1 MIIGRLS
8 GEIAAVGA
16 DTALID
22 VNGVGYVIQAGS
34 RTLMKLSPGETAEIH
49 VETKVTENSIAM
61 YGFLSDEDRAWFV
74 RLQDVHGVAGKA
86 AMALLDALTPGE
98 LMDAIALGDV
108 ASVTRAKGVGKK
120 LAERIVGELS
130 GKAPPL
136 GRFGSFGVKE
146 APGITSAVAAPAS
159 GTRQEAISALQNL
172 GYGPSDAAR
181 AVAGAAKS
189 DPDADTAALIKAALK
204 ELAPS

>member
-1 MIIGRLS
+1 MIIGRLR

-22 VNGVGYVIQAGS
+22 VNGVGYVVQAGS

-146 APGITSAVAAPAS
+146 TPGIISATAAPAS
-159 GTRQEAISALQNL
+159 GARQEAISALQNL
-172 GYGPSDAAR
+172 GYGPTDAAR
-181 AVAGAAKS
+181 AVAVAAKS